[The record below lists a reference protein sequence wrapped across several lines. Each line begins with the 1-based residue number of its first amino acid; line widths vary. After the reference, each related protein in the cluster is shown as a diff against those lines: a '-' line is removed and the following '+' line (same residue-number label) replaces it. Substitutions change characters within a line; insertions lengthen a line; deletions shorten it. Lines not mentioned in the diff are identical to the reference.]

1 MPLHPHR
8 SGDGDG
14 RQPLSLPHN
23 LGWGRR
29 GWPQGPPAHPA
40 GLPLPLAVPMAPKP
54 LVLIALNA
62 FKQTGPSPLPAPRA
76 MPARFWAG
84 WLRRLERDLGEIKGQ
99 EPGQISP
106 RTDRRVSGGGDTQVS
121 GLLEQGSG
129 TPAPIRSPPPPP
141 SRLRSPPLPLHGAPQ
156 GDSPAPWGPQR
167 AFFGGGERP
176 NPTALGTARLE
187 RGGEAPANEGE

>member
-1 MPLHPHR
+1 MLLHPHH
-8 SGDGDG
+8 SANGDG

-29 GWPQGPPAHPA
+29 GWPHGPPAHPA

-76 MPARFWAG
+76 MPARSWAG

-106 RTDRRVSGGGDTQVS
+106 RTHRRVSGGGTPRCP
-121 GLLEQGSG
+121 GSL
-129 TPAPIRSPPPPP
+129 
-141 SRLRSPPLPLHGAPQ
+141 SRA
-156 GDSPAPWGPQR
+156 AGPQPQFGAR
-167 AFFGGGERP
+167 RLLPHVSAPLLCPCMGHPRVTAPHPGVPKGLFFLGGERP

>member
-1 MPLHPHR
+1 MRGGTSHQGWQRCR
-8 SGDGDG
+8 SIPITLRTGTAGSPSPCPITWDGG
-14 RQPLSLPHN
+14 AGGGPRAPQPTLLDSP
-23 LGWGRR
+23 R
-29 GWPQGPPAHPA
+29 
-40 GLPLPLAVPMAPKP
+40 PLAVPMAPKP

-106 RTDRRVSGGGDTQVS
+106 RTHRRVSGGGDTQVS
-121 GLLEQGSG
+121 GLLEQGSR
-129 TPAPIRSPPPPP
+129 TPAPIRSPPPPS
-141 SRLRSPPLPLHGAPQ
+141 SRPHSPPLPLDGAPQ

-167 AFFGGGERP
+167 AFFWGGG
-176 NPTALGTARLE
+176 
-187 RGGEAPANEGE
+187 AP